1 MHSGIANAVP
11 GPSGQ
16 AKKPPPQS
24 ENTGKMPI
32 WRRVAAVTQRNS
44 DVTFG
49 VAKVSLLF
57 HAIHFETL
65 NETCNTPEDSN
76 DEGQGWQGAQ

>member
-1 MHSGIANAVP
+1 MHTGIANAVP

-16 AKKPPPQS
+16 AEKPLPQS

-49 VAKVSLLF
+49 VENVSLLF
-57 HAIHFETL
+57 QTIHFETL
-65 NETCNTPEDSN
+65 NETCNTPEDSD
-76 DEGQGWQGAQ
+76 DEGQGRQGAQ